1 MSVAGSAAVAVAHLA
16 SAGELVAAKKF
27 GEAEG
32 EILRALSAA
41 PTDAKALTLLA
52 LVRYKLG
59 RLEDAHATYRE
70 LAGAAPHDAGARRNL
85 GLLALKLERIDDAL
99 PELEMAVRIAP
110 TDGRAWSYLGY
121 AYAKKGEVVQAA
133 AAFRRAG
140 QDALANELD
149 QAAKVQR
156 PPTPPSRE
164 SIGSGSIGRPVAL
177 APPLPPMPPAATER
191 RPPSSK
197 EPSARRLEDL
207 VPARVEAA
215 AHSVP
220 GGRASL
226 AWTEQGSV
234 PRSPSREG
242 AGTLSGSPD
251 SIAWTEP
258 GSAPR
263 SPDSIDPPQPREVEP
278 LPLLSFVLARLGQAP
293 SPSIPAGALRLAI
306 ADEAHARADA
316 ILAGSGTLKWEPG
329 VRRAQGR
336 VSTEPMGGEGGAP
349 FFRLTG
355 GGEIW
360 VAGATNRWLP
370 LRLADDVL
378 YVREDRVLAFEGSL
392 TWEAGAVPNTGLRM
406 LQFRGRG
413 TVALELPTDAIAIKV
428 TDEKPTLL
436 SAARLY
442 GWVGRLV
449 PHGARMPGASP
460 FQLGCQGEGVVLL
473 EAFHQTPRQAPPLA
487 IEG

>member
-1 MSVAGSAAVAVAHLA
+1 MSGAPSVSVSVAVAGAHLA
-16 SAGELVAAKKF
+16 SAGELVAAKRF

-32 EILRALSAA
+32 EILRALSASPA
-41 PTDAKALTLLA
+41 DAKALTLLA

-70 LAGAAPHDAGARRNL
+70 IAGAAPNDAGARRNL

-110 TDGRAWSYLGY
+110 GDGRAWSYLGY

-156 PPTPPSRE
+156 PPTPVSR
-164 SIGSGSIGRPVAL
+164 GSLGRPVAL
-177 APPLPPMPPAATER
+177 APPLPPMTPPM
-191 RPPSSK
+191 PPSVAAEKRPSSWK
-197 EPSARRLEDL
+197 EPSARRPED
-207 VPARVEAA
+207 PAPPRVEAA
-215 AHSVP
+215 AHSVRP
-220 GGRASL
+220 ADVER
-226 AWTEQGSV
+226 SV
-234 PRSPSREG
+234 ERSVEPSVD
-242 AGTLSGSPD
+242 SPL
-251 SIAWTEP
+251 
-258 GSAPR
+258 
-263 SPDSIDPPQPREVEP
+263 PREVEAV
-278 LPLLSFVLARLGQAP
+278 PLLSFVLARLGQAP
-293 SPSIPAGALRLAI
+293 SPSIPSGAFRLAI

-316 ILAGSGTLKWEPG
+316 ILAGTGTLKWEPG
-329 VRRAQGR
+329 FRRAQGR
-336 VSTEPMGGEGGAP
+336 ASTEPMGREGGAP
-349 FFRLTG
+349 FYRLTG

-360 VAGATNRWLP
+360 IAGAANRWLP

-392 TWEAGAVPNTGLRM
+392 TWEAGTVPNTELRM

-413 TVALELPTDAIAIKV
+413 TVALELPRDAIAIKV

-436 SAARLY
+436 SGARLY

-449 PHGARMPGASP
+449 PHGARMPGEAP
-460 FQLGCQGEGVVLL
+460 FHLGCQGEGVVLL
-473 EAFHQTPRQAPPLA
+473 EAIA
-487 IEG
+487 G

>member
-1 MSVAGSAAVAVAHLA
+1 MSAAPFVAHLA
-16 SAGELVAAKKF
+16 SAGELVASKKF

-32 EILRALSAA
+32 EILRALSVSPAD
-41 PTDAKALTLLA
+41 TKALTLLA

-59 RLEDAHATYRE
+59 RFEDAHATYRE
-70 LAGAAPHDAGARRNL
+70 IAGVTPHDAGARRNL
-85 GLLALKLERIDDAL
+85 GLLALKLGRLDEAL

-110 TDGRAWSYLGY
+110 ADARAWSYLGY
-121 AYAKKGEVVQAA
+121 AYAKKGEVVEAA

-156 PPTPPSRE
+156 PPTPSR
-164 SIGSGSIGRPVAL
+164 GGIGRPVAL
-177 APPLPPMPPAATER
+177 APPLPPMPPAVAAER
-191 RPPSSK
+191 RPPGWKEPAARHPDDPAPQRLEAVVHAVSSK
-197 EPSARRLEDL
+197 
-207 VPARVEAA
+207 
-215 AHSVP
+215 
-220 GGRASL
+220 GRDVV
-226 AWTEQGSV
+226 AWTELGSV
-234 PRSPSREG
+234 KPGIS
-242 AGTLSGSPD
+242 AGTS
-251 SIAWTEP
+251 EM
-258 GSAPR
+258 
-263 SPDSIDPPQPREVEP
+263 IDPPPPREVEAV
-278 LPLLSFVLARLGQAP
+278 PLLSFVLARLGQAP
-293 SPSIPAGALRLAI
+293 SPSIPSGAFRLGI

-316 ILAGSGTLKWEPG
+316 ILAGSGTLAWEPG

-336 VSTEPMGGEGGAP
+336 VSSEPMGREGGAP

-360 VAGATNRWLP
+360 IAGATDRWLP

-392 TWEAGAVPNTGLRM
+392 TWEAGGVPNTGLRM
-406 LQFRGRG
+406 LQFRGSG
-413 TVALELPTDAIAIKV
+413 MVALELPSDAIAIKV
-428 TDEKPTLL
+428 TDEKPTLI

-449 PHGARMPGASP
+449 PHGARMPGAAP

-473 EAFHQTPRQAPPLA
+473 EAAHQAVDQA
-487 IEG
+487 IRG

>member
-1 MSVAGSAAVAVAHLA
+1 MSATGSVAVAHLA

-32 EILRALSAA
+32 ELLRALSASPA
-41 PTDAKALTLLA
+41 DGKALTLLA

-70 LAGAAPHDAGARRNL
+70 IASAAPHDAGARRNL

-99 PELEMAVRIAP
+99 PDLEMAVRIAP
-110 TDGRAWSYLGY
+110 GDGRAWSYLGY

-149 QAAKVQR
+149 QAAKGQR
-156 PPTPPSRE
+156 PPTPVSR
-164 SIGSGSIGRPVAL
+164 GSGSIGRPVAL
-177 APPLPPMPPAATER
+177 APPLPPMLPAVASEKR
-191 RPPSSK
+191 PSSWK
-197 EPSARRLEDL
+197 EPSARRPEDL
-207 VPARVEAA
+207 APPRVEAA
-215 AHSVP
+215 AHAVRPADLEPSV
-220 GGRASL
+220 
-226 AWTEQGSV
+226 
-234 PRSPSREG
+234 
-242 AGTLSGSPD
+242 
-251 SIAWTEP
+251 
-258 GSAPR
+258 
-263 SPDSIDPPQPREVEP
+263 DPPQPREVEP
-278 LPLLSFVLARLGQAP
+278 VPLLSFVLARLGQAP
-293 SPSIPAGALRLAI
+293 SPSIPVGALRLAI
-306 ADEAHARADA
+306 ADETHVRADA

-336 VSTEPMGGEGGAP
+336 VSTEPMGREGGAP

-355 GGEIW
+355 AGEIW
-360 VAGATNRWLP
+360 IAGATNRWLP

-392 TWEAGAVPNTGLRM
+392 TWEAGTVPNTGLRM

-413 TVALELPTDAIAIKV
+413 TVALELPGDAIAIKV

-449 PHGARMPGASP
+449 PHGARMPGAAP

-473 EAFHQTPRQAPPLA
+473 EAPQQAPHNPGL
-487 IEG
+487 G

>member
-1 MSVAGSAAVAVAHLA
+1 MTAAPSVAVAAAHVA

-32 EILRALSAA
+32 ELLRALSAA

-59 RLEDAHATYRE
+59 RVEDAHATYRQI
-70 LAGAAPHDAGARRNL
+70 AGATPHDAGARRNL

-110 TDGRAWSYLGY
+110 GDGRAWSYLGY

-149 QAAKVQR
+149 QAAKVQH
-156 PPTPPSRE
+156 PPTPISR
-164 SIGSGSIGRPVAL
+164 GSGSIGRPVAL
-177 APPLPPMPPAATER
+177 APPLPPMTPAMPAAVAGEKR
-191 RPPSSK
+191 PSSWK
-197 EPSARRLEDL
+197 EPSGLRLDAL
-207 VPARVEAA
+207 VPPRAEAPVRPADVEPSVEA
-215 AHSVP
+215 
-220 GGRASL
+220 
-226 AWTEQGSV
+226 
-234 PRSPSREG
+234 
-242 AGTLSGSPD
+242 
-251 SIAWTEP
+251 
-258 GSAPR
+258 
-263 SPDSIDPPQPREVEP
+263 PQPREVEAV
-278 LPLLSFVLARLGQAP
+278 PLLSFVLARLGQAP
-293 SPSIPAGALRLAI
+293 SPAIPPGALRLAI

-316 ILAGSGTLKWEPG
+316 ILAGTGALKWEPG

-336 VSTEPMGGEGGAP
+336 VSTEAMGQEGGAP
-349 FFRLTG
+349 FFRVTG

-360 VAGATNRWLP
+360 IAGATDRWLP

-428 TDEKPTLL
+428 TDDKPTLL

-449 PHGARMPGASP
+449 PHGARMSGASP

-473 EAFHQTPRQAPPLA
+473 EAIHPGDHQSRLSTSHPTGL
-487 IEG
+487 G

>member
-1 MSVAGSAAVAVAHLA
+1 MSVAGSVAVAHLA

-32 EILRALSAA
+32 EILRALSAS
-41 PTDAKALTLLA
+41 PTDVKALTLLA

-110 TDGRAWSYLGY
+110 SDGRAWSYLGY

-156 PPTPPSRE
+156 PPTPMSR
-164 SIGSGSIGRPVAL
+164 GSGSIGRPVAL
-177 APPLPPMPPAATER
+177 APPLPPMPPAAATER
-191 RPPSSK
+191 RPPSWK

-207 VPARVEAA
+207 APARVEAA

-226 AWTEQGSV
+226 AWTEPGSA
-234 PRSPSREG
+234 PRSPSRQG
-242 AGTLSGSPD
+242 AGTLSG
-251 SIAWTEP
+251 
-258 GSAPR
+258 

-278 LPLLSFVLARLGQAP
+278 VPLLSFVLARLGQAP
-293 SPSIPAGALRLAI
+293 SPAIPAGALRLAI

-360 VAGATNRWLP
+360 VAGATDRWLP

-460 FQLGCQGEGVVLL
+460 FHLGCQGEGVVLL
-473 EAFHQTPRQAPPLA
+473 EAFHPAPRQA

>member
-1 MSVAGSAAVAVAHLA
+1 MSAAPPVAAAVAVAHLV

-32 EILRALSAA
+32 EILRALSASPA
-41 PTDAKALTLLA
+41 DAKALTLLA

-70 LAGAAPHDAGARRNL
+70 IAGAAPNDAGARRNL
-85 GLLALKLERIDDAL
+85 GLLALKLERIDEAL

-110 TDGRAWSYLGY
+110 GDGRAWSYLGY

-156 PPTPPSRE
+156 PPTPVSRG
-164 SIGSGSIGRPVAL
+164 SLGSGSIARPVAL
-177 APPLPPMPPAATER
+177 APPLPPMPPAVAEK
-191 RPPSSK
+191 RPSSSK
-197 EPSARRLEDL
+197 EPSARRLEEPSL
-207 VPARVEAA
+207 PRVEAA
-215 AHSVP
+215 AHPVRPAEGDRSVGP
-220 GGRASL
+220 
-226 AWTEQGSV
+226 SV
-234 PRSPSREG
+234 GPSV
-242 AGTLSGSPD
+242 
-251 SIAWTEP
+251 
-258 GSAPR
+258 
-263 SPDSIDPPQPREVEP
+263 DPPRPRDVEAV
-278 LPLLSFVLARLGQAP
+278 PLLSFVLARLGQAP
-293 SPSIPAGALRLAI
+293 SPSIPAGAFRLAI

-316 ILAGSGTLKWEPG
+316 ILAGSGTFKWEPG

-336 VSTEPMGGEGGAP
+336 GSTEPMGSEGGAP
-349 FFRLTG
+349 FYRFTG

-360 VAGATNRWLP
+360 IAGATNRWLP

-392 TWEAGAVPNTGLRM
+392 TWEAGTVPNTKLRM

-413 TVALELPTDAIAIKV
+413 TVALELPGEAIAVKV
-428 TDEKPTLL
+428 TDERPTLL
-436 SAARLY
+436 AGARLY

-449 PHGARMPGASP
+449 PHGARMPGEAP

-473 EAFHQTPRQAPPLA
+473 EAIA
-487 IEG
+487 G

>member
-1 MSVAGSAAVAVAHLA
+1 MSAAPPVAVAVAHLA
-16 SAGELVAAKKF
+16 SAGELVAAKRF

-32 EILRALSAA
+32 EILRALSASPA
-41 PTDAKALTLLA
+41 DARALTLLA

-70 LAGAAPHDAGARRNL
+70 LAGAAPHDGGARRNL
-85 GLLALKLERIDDAL
+85 GLLALKLERIDEAL

-110 TDGRAWSYLGY
+110 GDARAWSYLGY

-140 QDALANELD
+140 QDALAHELD

-156 PPTPPSRE
+156 PPTPISR
-164 SIGSGSIGRPVAL
+164 GSIGRPVAL
-177 APPLPPMPPAATER
+177 APPLPPMPTAANEK
-191 RPPSSK
+191 RPPSWN
-197 EPSARRLEDL
+197 EPVARRFEDSASP
-207 VPARVEAA
+207 VPVRVEAA
-215 AHSVP
+215 AHAVRHAEVEASSV
-220 GGRASL
+220 
-226 AWTEQGSV
+226 
-234 PRSPSREG
+234 
-242 AGTLSGSPD
+242 
-251 SIAWTEP
+251 
-258 GSAPR
+258 
-263 SPDSIDPPQPREVEP
+263 DPPQPREVEP
-278 LPLLSFVLARLGQAP
+278 VPLLSFVLARLGQAP

-360 VAGATNRWLP
+360 IAGATNRWLP

-436 SAARLY
+436 SGARLY

-449 PHGARMPGASP
+449 PHGARMPGAAP

-473 EAFHQTPRQAPPLA
+473 EAIHQAAHQA
-487 IEG
+487 IGG

>member
-1 MSVAGSAAVAVAHLA
+1 MSAAPFVAHLA

-32 EILRALSAA
+32 EILRALSASPA
-41 PTDAKALTLLA
+41 DTKALTLLA

-70 LAGAAPHDAGARRNL
+70 LAGASPHDAGARRNL

-110 TDGRAWSYLGY
+110 GDARAWSYLGY

-156 PPTPPSRE
+156 PPTPIARGSG
-164 SIGSGSIGRPVAL
+164 SLGSGSLGSGSIGRPVAL
-177 APPLPPMPPAATER
+177 APPLPPMPTAAAER
-191 RPPSSK
+191 RPPSWR
-197 EPSARRLEDL
+197 EPGARRPEDL
-207 VPARVEAA
+207 APLAPLRAEAA
-215 AHSVP
+215 AHAVP
-220 GGRASL
+220 DGREAGAS
-226 AWTEQGSV
+226 ADTV
-234 PRSPSREG
+234 
-242 AGTLSGSPD
+242 
-251 SIAWTEP
+251 
-258 GSAPR
+258 
-263 SPDSIDPPQPREVEP
+263 DPPQPREVEP
-278 LPLLSFVLARLGQAP
+278 VPLLSFVLARLGQAP

-306 ADEAHARADA
+306 ADEAHARADT

-336 VSTEPMGGEGGAP
+336 VSTEPMGREGGAP
-349 FFRLTG
+349 FFRFTG

-360 VAGATNRWLP
+360 IAGATNRWLP

-436 SAARLY
+436 SGARLY

-449 PHGARMPGASP
+449 PHGARMPGAAP

-473 EAFHQTPRQAPPLA
+473 EAIHQPTQQAL
-487 IEG
+487 EG

>member
-1 MSVAGSAAVAVAHLA
+1 MSATPPVTVPGANAGAVAVAHLA
-16 SAGELVAAKKF
+16 SAGELVAARKF
-27 GEAEG
+27 GEAEA
-32 EILRALSAA
+32 ELLRALSASPA
-41 PTDAKALTLLA
+41 DAKALTLLA

-59 RLEDAHATYRE
+59 RLEDAHATYRQI
-70 LAGAAPHDAGARRNL
+70 AGAAPHDAGARRNL
-85 GLLALKLERIDDAL
+85 GLLALKLDRIDDAL

-110 TDGRAWSYLGY
+110 GDGRAWSYLGY

-149 QAAKVQR
+149 QAAKVQH
-156 PPTPPSRE
+156 PPTPVSR
-164 SIGSGSIGRPVAL
+164 GSIGRPVAL
-177 APPLPPMPPAATER
+177 APPLPPMTPSMPPAVAGET
-191 RPPSSK
+191 RPPSWK
-197 EPSARRLEDL
+197 EPSARRPEDL
-207 VPARVEAA
+207 AAPRVEAA
-215 AHSVP
+215 AFAVRPADVEPSVEPP
-220 GGRASL
+220 G
-226 AWTEQGSV
+226 
-234 PRSPSREG
+234 
-242 AGTLSGSPD
+242 
-251 SIAWTEP
+251 
-258 GSAPR
+258 
-263 SPDSIDPPQPREVEP
+263 PREVEP
-278 LPLLSFVLARLGQAP
+278 VPLLSFVLARLGQAP

-336 VSTEPMGGEGGAP
+336 VSTEPMGQEGGTP

-360 VAGATNRWLP
+360 IAGATDRWLP

-428 TDEKPTLL
+428 TDDKPTLL

-449 PHGARMPGASP
+449 PHGARMSGDSP

-473 EAFHQTPRQAPPLA
+473 EAIHPTDHQSRLSTGHRAGL
-487 IEG
+487 G

>member
-1 MSVAGSAAVAVAHLA
+1 MSAAPFVAHLA

-27 GEAEG
+27 GEAER
-32 EILRALSAA
+32 EILRALSASPA
-41 PTDAKALTLLA
+41 DAKALTLLA

-110 TDGRAWSYLGY
+110 NDGRAWSYLGY

-149 QAAKVQR
+149 QAAKDQR
-156 PPTPPSRE
+156 PPTPISR
-164 SIGSGSIGRPVAL
+164 GSGSIGRPVAL
-177 APPLPPMPPAATER
+177 APPLPPMTPPMPPAVAAEKR
-191 RPPSSK
+191 PSSWK

-207 VPARVEAA
+207 APARVEAA
-215 AHSVP
+215 AHAVRPADIEPSV
-220 GGRASL
+220 
-226 AWTEQGSV
+226 
-234 PRSPSREG
+234 
-242 AGTLSGSPD
+242 D
-251 SIAWTEP
+251 N
-258 GSAPR
+258 
-263 SPDSIDPPQPREVEP
+263 PQPLEVEP
-278 LPLLSFVLARLGQAP
+278 VPLLSFVLARLGQAP
-293 SPSIPAGALRLAI
+293 SPSIPGGALRLAI

-336 VSTEPMGGEGGAP
+336 VSTEPMGREGGAP

-360 VAGATNRWLP
+360 IAGATNRWLP

-449 PHGARMPGASP
+449 PHGARMPGTAP

-473 EAFHQTPRQAPPLA
+473 EAFPQAPHQVV
-487 IEG
+487 GG

>member
-1 MSVAGSAAVAVAHLA
+1 MSAAPFVAHLA
-16 SAGELVAAKKF
+16 SAGELVAAKRF

-32 EILRALSAA
+32 EILRALSASPA
-41 PTDAKALTLLA
+41 DAKALTLLA

-99 PELEMAVRIAP
+99 PDLEMAVRIAP
-110 TDGRAWSYLGY
+110 GDGRAWSYLGY

-156 PPTPPSRE
+156 PPTPISRG
-164 SIGSGSIGRPVAL
+164 GSGSGSLGRPVAL
-177 APPLPPMPPAATER
+177 APPLPPMPPAVAAEK
-191 RPPSSK
+191 RPPSWK
-197 EPSARRLEDL
+197 EPSARRPEDL

-215 AHSVP
+215 AHAVES
-220 GGRASL
+220 GR
-226 AWTEQGSV
+226 
-234 PRSPSREG
+234 
-242 AGTLSGSPD
+242 GSPE
-251 SIAWTEP
+251 TV
-258 GSAPR
+258 
-263 SPDSIDPPQPREVEP
+263 DPPQPREVEP
-278 LPLLSFVLARLGQAP
+278 VPLLSFVLARLGQAP

-316 ILAGSGTLKWEPG
+316 ILAGSGTLNWEPG

-336 VSTEPMGGEGGAP
+336 GSSEPMGREGGAP

-360 VAGATNRWLP
+360 IAGATDRWLP

-428 TDEKPTLL
+428 TDDKPTLL

-449 PHGARMPGASP
+449 PHGARMPGTAP

-473 EAFHQTPRQAPPLA
+473 EAPQQASHHPGL
-487 IEG
+487 G

>member
-1 MSVAGSAAVAVAHLA
+1 MTAAGSVAVAVAHLA
-16 SAGELVAAKKF
+16 SAGELVSAKKF
-27 GEAEG
+27 GEAER
-32 EILRALSAA
+32 EILRALSASPA
-41 PTDAKALTLLA
+41 DTKALTLLA

-110 TDGRAWSYLGY
+110 GDGRAWSYLGY

-156 PPTPPSRE
+156 PPTPISR
-164 SIGSGSIGRPVAL
+164 GSGSIE
-177 APPLPPMPPAATER
+177 AAASDAR
-191 RPPSSK
+191 WRWRRRCPRCRPPSRSK
-197 EPSARRLEDL
+197 
-207 VPARVEAA
+207 
-215 AHSVP
+215 
-220 GGRASL
+220 
-226 AWTEQGSV
+226 
-234 PRSPSREG
+234 
-242 AGTLSGSPD
+242 
-251 SIAWTEP
+251 
-258 GSAPR
+258 SAPR
-263 SPDSIDPPQPREVEP
+263 AGRSPARAGPRIWPRRVSRRQRTRFGPPKSEPSVDPPQPREVEP
-278 LPLLSFVLARLGQAP
+278 VPLLSFVLARLGQAP
-293 SPSIPAGALRLAI
+293 SPSIPPGALRLAI

-336 VSTEPMGGEGGAP
+336 GSSEPMGREGGPP

-360 VAGATNRWLP
+360 IAGATNRWLP

-392 TWEAGAVPNTGLRM
+392 TWEAGTVPNTGLRM

-436 SAARLY
+436 SEARLY

-449 PHGARMPGASP
+449 PHGARMPGTAP

-473 EAFHQTPRQAPPLA
+473 EAPQQAV
-487 IEG
+487 GR

>member
-1 MSVAGSAAVAVAHLA
+1 MSAGPFVAVSHLA
-16 SAGELVAAKKF
+16 SAGELVAAKRF

-32 EILRALSAA
+32 EILRALSASPA
-41 PTDAKALTLLA
+41 DAKALTLLA

-70 LAGAAPHDAGARRNL
+70 LAGAVPHDAAARRNL

-110 TDGRAWSYLGY
+110 GDGRAWSYLGY

-156 PPTPPSRE
+156 PPTPISRGG
-164 SIGSGSIGRPVAL
+164 SSGSGSIGRPVAL
-177 APPLPPMPPAATER
+177 APPLPPMPPAVATEKRPSSWKEPGAR
-191 RPPSSK
+191 RP
-197 EPSARRLEDL
+197 EDL
-207 VPARVEAA
+207 APPRVEAA
-215 AHSVP
+215 AHSVRP
-220 GGRASL
+220 ADR
-226 AWTEQGSV
+226 EPSV
-234 PRSPSREG
+234 
-242 AGTLSGSPD
+242 D
-251 SIAWTEP
+251 N
-258 GSAPR
+258 
-263 SPDSIDPPQPREVEP
+263 PQPREVEP
-278 LPLLSFVLARLGQAP
+278 VPLLSFVLARLGQAP
-293 SPSIPAGALRLAI
+293 PPSIPAGALRLVI

-316 ILAGSGTLKWEPG
+316 ILAGSGPVKWEPG

-336 VSTEPMGGEGGAP
+336 VSTEPMGREGGAP

-355 GGEIW
+355 GGEIRI
-360 VAGATNRWLP
+360 AGAANRWLP

-392 TWEAGAVPNTGLRM
+392 TWEAGTVPNTELRM

-428 TDEKPTLL
+428 TDDKPTLL

-449 PHGARMPGASP
+449 PHGARMPGTAP

-473 EAFHQTPRQAPPLA
+473 EAPQQAT
-487 IEG
+487 GG

>member
-1 MSVAGSAAVAVAHLA
+1 MSAAPFVTHLA

-32 EILRALSAA
+32 EILRALSASPA
-41 PTDAKALTLLA
+41 DAKALTLLA

-110 TDGRAWSYLGY
+110 NDGRAWSYLGY

-149 QAAKVQR
+149 LAAKDQR
-156 PPTPPSRE
+156 PPTPVAR
-164 SIGSGSIGRPVAL
+164 GSLGRPVAL
-177 APPLPPMPPAATER
+177 APPLPPMTPPMPPAAATEK
-191 RPPSSK
+191 RPPSWK
-197 EPSARRLEDL
+197 EPSARRPDELA
-207 VPARVEAA
+207 PARVEAA
-215 AHSVP
+215 AHSVRP
-220 GGRASL
+220 ADS
-226 AWTEQGSV
+226 EPSV
-234 PRSPSREG
+234 
-242 AGTLSGSPD
+242 
-251 SIAWTEP
+251 
-258 GSAPR
+258 
-263 SPDSIDPPQPREVEP
+263 DPPQPREVEAV
-278 LPLLSFVLARLGQAP
+278 PLLSFVLARLGQAP

-336 VSTEPMGGEGGAP
+336 GSTEPMGREGGAP

-360 VAGATNRWLP
+360 IAGATNRWLP

-378 YVREDRVLAFEGSL
+378 YVREDRVLAFDGSL

-436 SAARLY
+436 SAAHLY

-449 PHGARMPGASP
+449 PHGARMPGTAP

-473 EAFHQTPRQAPPLA
+473 EA
-487 IEG
+487 IGG